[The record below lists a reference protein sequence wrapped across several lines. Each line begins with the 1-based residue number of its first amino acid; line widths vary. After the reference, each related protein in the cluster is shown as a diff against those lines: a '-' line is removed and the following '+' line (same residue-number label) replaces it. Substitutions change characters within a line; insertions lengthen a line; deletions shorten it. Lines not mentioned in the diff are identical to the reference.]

1 MRGDLHARFAERP
14 YGADAVPGTSVM
26 SETTLVAL
34 ALVVFVWAVLSEWLA
49 AHDLTGPIVFLAA
62 GLLLGNPDW
71 GLVAVEIDNS
81 TVHVLAELTLALLLF
96 ADASAVRLAAARRD
110 LGLTSR
116 LLGIG
121 LPLSMAAGT
130 LVAVV
135 LFPGLPLALAGLIAA
150 SLAPT
155 DAALSASVIAD
166 ERLPARVRRV
176 LNVESGLNDGIAT
189 PVVTFCIAASATAL
203 GMAEGELAGGFGAL
217 GDLVVGVAVGTA
229 VALAGGRLLVVAHAR
244 GWLQDGSRRLATLS
258 LALLAFL
265 LASEAGGNGFVAA
278 FVGGLVFGAAAR
290 ADAEKS
296 IELTE
301 QGASLLS
308 LVLWFVFGAAFV
320 DPRVRGRRRP
330 HRGLRGGQPHGR
342 ADGAR
347 GDRAGRLPAGPR
359 HRGVHRLVRSPRAR
373 LGGLRAARRRG
384 PRPRPPRRRRGGEH
398 DRGHDRAQRRRPR
411 DHRPAPGDPL
421 RRRAGRQGR
430 AGPGAP
436 VRGTSAGPAGG
447 PAGDRPGSGS
457 GWRCRPPP
465 RS

>member
-1 MRGDLHARFAERP
+1 
-14 YGADAVPGTSVM
+14 M
-26 SETTLVAL
+26 SEATLVAL
-34 ALVVFVWAVLSEWLA
+34 ALVMFVWAVLSEWLG

-71 GLVAVEIDNS
+71 GLVAVEIDSS

-96 ADASAVRLAAARRD
+96 ADASSVRIGAARRD

-135 LFPGLPLALAGLIAA
+135 LFPGLPLALAGLIAV

-166 ERLPARVRRV
+166 ERLPAQVRRV

-203 GMAEGELAGGFGAL
+203 GMPEGELAGGFGAL
-217 GDLVVGVAVGTA
+217 GDLLVGIAVGAA
-229 VALAGGRLLVVAHAR
+229 VALAGGRLLVVAQAR
-244 GWLQDGSRRLATLS
+244 GWLQAGSRRLATLS

-278 FVGGLVFGAAAR
+278 FVGGLVFGAATR
-290 ADAEKS
+290 ADAEES
-296 IELTE
+296 VELTE
-301 QGASLLS
+301 LGGSMLS

-320 DPRVRGRRRP
+320 IPAFEDVDARTVVYAVASLTVVRMVPVAIALAGTRLDRATVAFVGWFGP
-330 HRGLRGGQPHGR
+330 RGLASVVFALLAVEDLGHAHPDVVVAVNTIAVTIVLSVVAHGITGR
-342 ADGAR
+342 PLATRYVAAQVAR
-347 GDRAGRLPAGPR
+347 DEPEPAG
-359 HRGVHRLVRSPRAR
+359 
-373 LGGLRAARRRG
+373 
-384 PRPRPPRRRRGGEH
+384 
-398 DRGHDRAQRRRPR
+398 
-411 DHRPAPGDPL
+411 
-421 RRRAGRQGR
+421 
-430 AGPGAP
+430 
-436 VRGTSAGPAGG
+436 
-447 PAGDRPGSGS
+447 
-457 GWRCRPPP
+457 
-465 RS
+465 